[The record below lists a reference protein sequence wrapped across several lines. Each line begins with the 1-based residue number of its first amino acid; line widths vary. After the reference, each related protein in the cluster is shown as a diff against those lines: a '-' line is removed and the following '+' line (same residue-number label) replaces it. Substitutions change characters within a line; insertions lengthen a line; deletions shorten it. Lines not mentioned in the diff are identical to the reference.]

1 METRDHDK
9 AECVPHAFCVLIQSA
24 FVLNASSPGL
34 HAVLVG
40 IQDLLDTPNPQDA
53 AQEPAWRLFQKGPAE
68 YNARVRTEVKKYI
81 QTAAAANDVEVL

>member
-1 METRDHDK
+1 
-9 AECVPHAFCVLIQSA
+9 
-24 FVLNASSPGL
+24 
-34 HAVLVG
+34 LVG

>member
-1 METRDHDK
+1 METRNHDQ
-9 AECVPHAFCVLIQSA
+9 AECVRHGFCVLIQSA
-24 FVLNASSPGL
+24 CPERLLSWPA